1 MSKLLD
7 RLAKNSVVKPEIL
20 KNSRFFKNKLI
31 IPTRIPILNLALG
44 GSFNSGIHSGII
56 QIAAPPKHFKSN
68 LMIELV
74 ASFLEH
80 NKDNEDACVVF
91 YDSEGGTT
99 PEYFEAAGVDT
110 SKIQHRMVSS
120 IEQLTSDIAN
130 LCNDIEVTDKVL
142 ICIDSIGML
151 PSLKAIKDAMEENHV
166 ANMTEAK
173 QLKSMFKIITSQ
185 SVVKKI
191 PIVLINHSYQTMDK
205 FAKEIA
211 AGGRA
216 SQYASTSLFFVTK
229 AEDKDGDEKLGFR
242 FTLVAGLSRHV
253 KQGSKFPITVHYNH
267 GLRKYS
273 GVFDLAVELGFIKEA
288 TQGYYWKDSEQTQ
301 KTRRKTLERDKDYM
315 DSLLENKKF
324 QLAVENHYRMDAIVS
339 DETED
344 LTELD
349 SDDITETVAEAE
361 AIVKEYKLKSKK

>member
-20 KNSRFFKNKLI
+20 KNSRFFVNKLV
-31 IPTRIPILNLALG
+31 IPTRLPILNLALG
-44 GSFNSGIHSGII
+44 GSLDSGIHSGIV

-74 ASFLEH
+74 ASFLDYHKNDE
-80 NKDNEDACVVF
+80 EAAIVF

-120 IEQLTSDIAN
+120 IEELTSDIAN
-130 LCNDIEVTDKVL
+130 LCNDIVLGDKVL

-151 PSLKAIKDAMEENHV
+151 SSLKAIKDAMEENHV
-166 ANMTEAK
+166 VNMTEAK
-173 QLKSMFKIITSQ
+173 QLKTMFKIITSQ

-205 FAKEIA
+205 FAKEVA

-216 SQYASTSLFFVTK
+216 SQYASNSLFFVTK
-229 AEDKDGDEKLGFR
+229 ADDKEGDEKLGFR
-242 FTLVAGLSRHV
+242 FTLVAALSRHV
-253 KQGSKFPITVHYNH
+253 KQGSKFPINVHYNH

-273 GVFDLAVELGFIKEA
+273 GIFDLALELGFIKEA
-288 TQGYYWKDSEQTQ
+288 TQGYYWKDAEQTQ
-301 KTRRKTLERDKDYM
+301 KTRRKAIERDKTFM
-315 DSLLENKKF
+315 DGLLNNDKF
-324 QLAVENHYRMDAIVS
+324 KLAVENHYRMDAIVS
-339 DETED
+339 AEPEVILDDE
-344 LTELD
+344 ELD
-349 SDDITETVAEAE
+349 IIEEAE
-361 AIVKEYKLKSKK
+361 TIVKEYKLKNKKQ